1 MARIDHYRSPDA
13 PAANSIVVAVTA
25 FVQDENGRLLLIR
38 RTDNDLYAI
47 PGGALELG
55 ETLTQTVQREVM
67 EETGI
72 AVEVTGLIG
81 IYSDPDHVIEFTDG
95 EVRQEFSICFRA
107 NPTGGEPRTSNESKE
122 VLWVAPSDL
131 DRLKIH
137 PSIRLR
143 IHHGLEN
150 SPEPYYL

>member
-1 MARIDHYRSPDA
+1 MARIDHYRNPDA

-25 FVQDENGRLLLIR
+25 VVQDENGRLLLIR

-55 ETLTQTVQREVM
+55 EPLTQTVQREVE

-72 AVEVTGLIG
+72 NVQVTGLIG

-95 EVRQEFSICFRA
+95 EIRQEFSICFRA
-107 NPTGGEPRTSNESKE
+107 EPTGGELRTSNESKE
-122 VLWVAPSDL
+122 VLWRDPADL
-131 DRLKIH
+131 DALNIH
-137 PSIRLR
+137 PSIHLR
-143 IHHGLEN
+143 IHHGLERRA
-150 SPEPYYL
+150 EPYYS